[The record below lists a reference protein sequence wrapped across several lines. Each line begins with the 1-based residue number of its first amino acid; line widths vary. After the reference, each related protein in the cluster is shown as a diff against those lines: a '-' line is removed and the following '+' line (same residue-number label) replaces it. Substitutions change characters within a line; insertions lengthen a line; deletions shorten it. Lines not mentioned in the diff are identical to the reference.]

1 MLARFAPT
9 LNLPLGAGGA
19 VEFSPTSLEDLHPD
33 QLYEK
38 LEIFAELNSLRRRL
52 ASAKTFKSAADE
64 VLADKNDYLSAVLAQ
79 ERLDIE
85 ARTPLDRP
93 LDVLVQH
100 LVTVALG
107 GTALNPFTVALD
119 TDRVL
124 FKELTIHGVYSQG
137 RAAYEQALRLLTEN
151 RHDLGRLHT
160 HRFPL
165 EGAAEAIMTLG
176 GEIAGREAICVALV
190 P

>member
-1 MLARFAPT
+1 MFRRTASGVYSSACYGVRAITDGRGADVIVDVVPAAPQ
-9 LNLPLGAGGA
+9 PVIDA
-19 VEFSPTSLEDLHPD
+19 VE
-33 QLYEK
+33 
-38 LEIFAELNSLRRRL
+38 
-52 ASAKTFKSAADE
+52 AARPGATI
-64 VLADKNDYLSAVLAQ
+64 VIAGVKGG
-79 ERLDIE
+79 
-85 ARTPLDRP
+85 RT
-93 LDVLVQH
+93 
-100 LVTVALG
+100 
-107 GTALNPFTVALD
+107 TVALD